1 MIIDTILKIMLV
13 LIVALLGLTIVAV
26 IVWVVFA
33 DTQTGQEIDERIAN
47 RIRRNRRD

>member
-13 LIVALLGLTIVAV
+13 LILVLMGLTLVAV
-26 IVWVVFA
+26 IVWVLFE

-47 RIRRNRRD
+47 RLKRR

>member
-1 MIIDTILKIMLV
+1 MIIDTILGIMMVLV
-13 LIVALLGLTIVAV
+13 VVLLGLTLFAV
-26 IVWVVFA
+26 IVWVLLV